1 MYGGSTGATCAIT
14 MTLGTDSL
22 ASWAYALLA
31 KAIITVETIPD
42 THLEIACMSVLGDT
56 AAGGS
61 RFNVVVRLIHAIGKM
76 QRSAKPGT

>member
-1 MYGGSTGATCAIT
+1 
-14 MTLGTDSL
+14 MTLGTDSW
-22 ASWAYALLA
+22 ASWAYTLLA

-61 RFNVVVRLIHAIGKM
+61 RSM
-76 QRSAKPGT
+76 WWSD

>member
-1 MYGGSTGATCAIT
+1 MYGGSTGAACAIT

-42 THLEIACMSVLGDT
+42 THLEIACMS
-56 AAGGS
+56 
-61 RFNVVVRLIHAIGKM
+61 RHARAEQGFI
-76 QRSAKPGT
+76 RSELFLHTPLTG